1 MKYSHGS
8 NILRSAC
15 RLVLG
20 DFATIVLLSLP
31 LVVAVA
37 AAVVCIT
44 LCSYLCE
51 KDRNFTLLVRLF
63 CLPLLFTTLSKA
75 ELLAAEVKQT
85 KTKTKNKKKRDE
97 HIACF
102 PSRSFNYCDCG
113 NTT

>member
-1 MKYSHGS
+1 MAANLDVLDSVTHEHTFDEYTLSKEKSHAFEGMAKDF
-8 NILRSAC
+8 RSCA
-15 RLVLG
+15 RNG
-20 DFATIVLLSLP
+20 R
-31 LVVAVA
+31 
-37 AAVVCIT
+37 
-44 LCSYLCE
+44 LCE